1 MPIPIGDR
9 IRYYRES
16 KGMTMDEL
24 GKAVG
29 VNASTIN
36 KYEKGIVTNIPI
48 ERLKLIANALDVE
61 ARDLVDWFDED
72 VDDLR
77 EELKTNPDL
86 RILLSASAKLN
97 ADDLRQLVRMAK
109 LMRDEQN

>member
-1 MPIPIGDR
+1 MPISER
-9 IRYYRES
+9 IRYYREL
-16 KGMTMDEL
+16 KEMTQEQLADRI
-24 GKAVG
+24 G
-29 VNASTIN
+29 VRPQTIY
-36 KYEKGIVTNIPI
+36 KYEKDIVTNIPI
-48 ERLKLIANALDVE
+48 ERLKQIAAALDVDV
-61 ARDLVDWFDED
+61 RDLVDWFDED

-109 LMRDEQN
+109 LMRSEQE